1 MSAGC
6 APVTRSGI
14 VALCGRPNVGKS
26 TLVNAIVGAKVAIVS
41 DRPQTTRRS
50 IRGVMTTPDWQLVLV
65 DLPGLQRPRDALTQR
80 MARQV
85 QRTLTDAEAS
95 LLLLNGE
102 HGVGPGDRY
111 LTGLLAAA
119 AAPVIVGVNKVDR
132 LDRAR
137 TAAVLQAA
145 AELGVG
151 EEVFPISARTGE
163 GLDGLVAALAQ
174 RLPEGPFLFDAAEH
188 SDQSVEVELA
198 ELIREPIL
206 HRTRHEVPHAV
217 EVELA
222 EVQRPRPGVA
232 VIRALVWVE
241 TESQKGIL
249 IGAHGQMIKAIGS
262 SARRQIERRLGERV
276 HLDLSV
282 RVRRHW
288 RSDEALL
295 DRLGIE

>member
-102 HGVGPGDRY
+102 QGVGPGDRY

>member
-102 HGVGPGDRY
+102 QGVGPGDRY
-111 LTGLLAAA
+111 LTGLLVAA

>member
-80 MARQV
+80 MASQV

-102 HGVGPGDRY
+102 QGVGPGDRY
-111 LTGLLAAA
+111 LTGLLVAA

>member
-1 MSAGC
+1 MSASC

-102 HGVGPGDRY
+102 QGVGPGDRY